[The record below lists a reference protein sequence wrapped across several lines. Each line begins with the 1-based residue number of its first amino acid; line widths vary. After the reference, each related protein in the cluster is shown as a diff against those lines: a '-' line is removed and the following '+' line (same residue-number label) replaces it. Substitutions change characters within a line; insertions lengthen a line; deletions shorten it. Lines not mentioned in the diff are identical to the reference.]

1 MTANFLNTIASRSN
15 RGHMRQAAPAWL
27 ACSVLLLSMFCV
39 NAAAQDGA
47 AAYQIPAATPEHI
60 RRAVQSPARTDEH
73 RARDAARKPAEV
85 LTLSGI
91 QPGDH
96 IIELAGF
103 GLYYTT
109 MLTEAVGTEGRVD
122 VYDLPYTER
131 FGGEAA
137 RAFIANRPNV
147 TYNLEDYNTV
157 ELPQNVDAVFN
168 VLYYHDL
175 VPQEIDT
182 AAFNRKVF
190 DALKPGG
197 IYLVIDHKAE
207 DGSGWRDAATI
218 HRMGVET
225 IVEEVTA
232 AGFEL
237 AVDSDLLAN
246 PEDDR
251 TQMVFTPGTRGA
263 TDRALFVFR
272 KP

>member
-1 MTANFLNTIASRSN
+1 MTANLLNTISR
-15 RGHMRQAAPAWL
+15 RAGRTPRRHMTCIPAAWA
-27 ACSVLLLSMFCV
+27 VLVLSMFCAA
-39 NAAAQDGA
+39 AAAQDDA
-47 AAYQIPAATPEHI
+47 DAYVIPASTPEHI
-60 RRAVQSPARTDEH
+60 RAAVQSPARTDEH

-85 LTLSGI
+85 LTMAGI

-109 MLTEAVGTEGRVD
+109 MLAEAVGPEGRVD

-137 RAFIANRPNV
+137 REFVANRPNV

-157 ELPQNVDAVFN
+157 TLPQNVDAIFN

-182 AAFNRKVF
+182 AAFNRRKF

-237 AVDSDLLAN
+237 AVESDLLAN
-246 PEDDR
+246 PDDDR

-263 TDRALFVFR
+263 TDRALFIFR